1 MLKINKVYSKVN
13 GQITFNVTA
22 PLYWWLDETVFATNA
37 IPWEDVLQ
45 SRIKGKPFAIDDFS
59 TDGLFER
66 SVVPLEKIIDVLN
79 YYRTQY
85 IEEDIASTSS
95 KEEYLQQII
104 KLLPSCYNMTGNM
117 TLRFGTIQFLQRWF
131 KNSQYKEW
139 GEFFK
144 CMQKEIE

>member
-1 MLKINKVYSKVN
+1 MLKINKVYSKTSDK
-13 GQITFNVTA
+13 IIFEITA
-22 PLYWWLDETVFATNA
+22 PLYWWLDETLFVTNA
-37 IPWEDVLQ
+37 IPWEDVIQ
-45 SRIKGKPFAIDDFS
+45 SRIKGKPFTIEDFS

-66 SVVPLEKIIDVLN
+66 SIVPLEKIIDVLN

-104 KLLPSCYNMTGNM
+104 KLLPSCYNLTGTM
-117 TLRFGTIQFLQRWF
+117 ALQLATFHLLQRWF

-144 CMQKEIE
+144 CIQKEIE